1 MGGKSRINLITEW
14 QHVSNMVYFNQNYNI
29 FDEIQKKNK
38 LEGIMRRL
46 IQISRATWI
55 ISQMKPISYYGLLLL
70 RSKSNAT
77 SSTLLYPCR
86 IAGSFIAHTT
96 TSGTSSQQLVIFF
109 QIMETSSCLYK
120 VYTAKRLLQ
129 NRTVHWLIGEK
140 LKKKE
145 SKPILRLCFHPRL
158 TISKAMISKVR
169 LAF

>member
-1 MGGKSRINLITEW
+1 
-14 QHVSNMVYFNQNYNI
+14 
-29 FDEIQKKNK
+29 
-38 LEGIMRRL
+38 
-46 IQISRATWI
+46 
-55 ISQMKPISYYGLLLL
+55 MKPISYYGLLLL

-109 QIMETSSCLYK
+109 QIMETSSGLYK

-145 SKPILRLCFHPRL
+145 SKPILRLCRNLNQMNYHFTKYIQNKNICTNLKWKDNAVYHTYVL
-158 TISKAMISKVR
+158 S
-169 LAF
+169 